1 MRKICDVAHVFS
13 ATMDANK
20 QRRQLEVCL
29 LAFYALFVLVCYLAS
44 PDVLCSCVLFLFH
57 DRWYVG
63 GLQSALEELDLQV
76 HVSLAFFIFFPFL
89 FMVLQPAFIYLTSRF
104 YFIFFCFAFAA
115 WLVFEQIANYEDTYL
130 RDSVFGNAVVG
141 FTSTPQ

>member
-1 MRKICDVAHVFS
+1 MRKICDVANVFS

-76 HVSLAFFIFFPFL
+76 HVSLAFFIFFSFPFHGFAARIYLFDLAILFYFFL
-89 FMVLQPAFIYLTSRF
+89 FRF
-104 YFIFFCFAFAA
+104 CCVAG
-115 WLVFEQIANYEDTYL
+115 L
-130 RDSVFGNAVVG
+130 
-141 FTSTPQ
+141 